1 MIALAVVSAVLV
13 TACVQIKTSPS
24 NETESMATETR
35 NVAPFIGI
43 DFALPGTLHVS
54 QSDTQSVQ
62 VDAASDVISSIR
74 TEVTNRSLTIDA
86 AQPIVTT
93 KPITI
98 HISVSAIN
106 QISNDGAGTVV
117 SDSQLNSSSL
127 NLTVRGA
134 GTFDVQLNATQLITQ
149 LSGAGTANLRGTA
162 TNHAATLTGVGT
174 LRSYELQTETTS
186 IEVTGVGSAEV
197 TALQKLVVNITGTGS
212 VMYHG
217 SPQVS
222 EQHTG
227 IGAVQKTG

>member
-1 MIALAVVSAVLV
+1 
-13 TACVQIKTSPS
+13 
-24 NETESMATETR
+24 
-35 NVAPFIGI
+35 
-43 DFALPGTLHVS
+43 
-54 QSDTQSVQ
+54 VQ

-222 EQHTG
+222 EQRTG